1 MKRVVSLFAAAAL
14 AASLLAGCG
23 QTGESDWEYV
33 QEKGTLKIGIT
44 LFEPMNYYDP
54 EDPDHQDWFADCTPE
69 WVEQFRPS

>member
-33 QEKGTLKIGIT
+33 QEKGTLVLGLTKIG
-44 LFEPMNYYDP
+44 YS
-54 EDPDHQDWFADCTPE
+54 CTS
-69 WVEQFRPS
+69 VIIR

>member
-1 MKRVVSLFAAAAL
+1 MKKAVSFLTAAVL

-33 QEKGTLKIGIT
+33 KEKGTMKIGIT

-54 EDPDHQDWFADCTPE
+54 ET
-69 WVEQFRPS
+69 RTS